1 MASTTTPCGIPGVD
15 YDNAFVQKLE
25 LNAPALAGC
34 LGLPDSVAVW
44 NLLNEDPDTKPLINA
59 YIAHRVKD
67 YDHAEGSRKRPVRNK
82 VVQWSQD
89 PNIRPALLAP
99 TTPRV
104 GVLNVKD
111 KSLPELTVL
120 WYVVQLM
127 RVKPSLFTHTNITTK
142 LISLDPYD
150 VLHG

>member
-1 MASTTTPCGIPGVD
+1 MASTTTPCGIPSVD
-15 YDNAFVQKLE
+15 YNNAFIQKLE
-25 LNAPALAGC
+25 SNAPALTGC

-44 NLLNEDPDTKPLINA
+44 NLLNKDPDTKPLINA

-67 YDHAEGSRKRPVRNK
+67 YDHAEGSGKQPVRNK

-89 PNIRPALLAP
+89 PNVRPALLAP

-104 GVLNVKD
+104 GILDIKD

-120 WYVVQLM
+120 WYVIQLM
-127 RVKPSLFTHTNITTK
+127 RVKPSLFTRTNITTK
-142 LISLDPYD
+142 PISLDPYD